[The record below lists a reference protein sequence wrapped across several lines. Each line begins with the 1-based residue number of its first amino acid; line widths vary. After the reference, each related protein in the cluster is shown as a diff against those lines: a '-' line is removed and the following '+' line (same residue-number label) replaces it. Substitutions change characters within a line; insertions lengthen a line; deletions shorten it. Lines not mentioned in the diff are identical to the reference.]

1 MVSRS
6 PKLQLHQ
13 TPCHSQMIQRH
24 SHQWQDPIN
33 ICLQI
38 ESLGPFDPL
47 SPIAP
52 QFCIFPTPSLSTK
65 NTNHRSIKCDYKGLS
80 KHKVIVHIEILGFMM
95 PFFHNTF
102 SLMQLN
108 RHMKTTV
115 YLTMSIMHT
124 FGCQENCNLFIVFE
138 KQKRFSLQLGL

>member
-1 MVSRS
+1 MTYRLTDLHVMVSRS

-65 NTNHRSIKCDYKGLS
+65 NTIIVQQNVTTKGCQNIE
-80 KHKVIVHIEILGFMM
+80 HIEHIEILG
-95 PFFHNTF
+95 
-102 SLMQLN
+102 S
-108 RHMKTTV
+108 
-115 YLTMSIMHT
+115 
-124 FGCQENCNLFIVFE
+124 
-138 KQKRFSLQLGL
+138 

>member
-1 MVSRS
+1 
-6 PKLQLHQ
+6 
-13 TPCHSQMIQRH
+13 
-24 SHQWQDPIN
+24 
-33 ICLQI
+33 
-38 ESLGPFDPL
+38 
-47 SPIAP
+47 
-52 QFCIFPTPSLSTK
+52 
-65 NTNHRSIKCDYKGLS
+65 LS

-138 KQKRFSLQLGL
+138 KQKRFSLQLGLWDNWIVIWFCLWGFCIQICMCFLVVTIHA

>member
-1 MVSRS
+1 MYLGELFEWIFLGNKPMITYTLFMNRNSNDLLTDLHVMVSRS

-65 NTNHRSIKCDYKGLS
+65 NTTIVQQNVTTKKGLS
-80 KHKVIVHIEILGFMM
+80 KYKVIVHIEILG
-95 PFFHNTF
+95 
-102 SLMQLN
+102 S
-108 RHMKTTV
+108 
-115 YLTMSIMHT
+115 
-124 FGCQENCNLFIVFE
+124 
-138 KQKRFSLQLGL
+138 